1 MFITHPKQSYKA
13 GIFCYFF
20 GNSNVYTALTLR
32 IKAPN
37 TLRGIYRKQKRNDL
51 IPDHSFSLFFF
62 K

>member
-1 MFITHPKQSYKA
+1 MSITHPKQSYKA
-13 GIFCYFF
+13 GF

-51 IPDHSFSLFFF
+51 V
-62 K
+62 